1 MSSPAHEQASG
12 YPQAIQGLGSVAAP
26 LLAGFSL
33 TLVIYTL
40 TSTASFRWPNAVLAL
55 ILAAALSLITAVQCA
70 LVARFYLV
78 PGAHGAEQARLA
90 AAHGLWARRVERLYN
105 AGILLLF
112 SGITVALVPPG
123 PLAEMGARLAA
134 IAVGLLGL
142 AVAALWMGSQHLP
155 LLDRI
160 TARFLEE
167 PPEGSAPQG
176 RVAAGETA
184 KEDA

>member
-1 MSSPAHEQASG
+1 VSSPAHEQASG

-70 LVARFYLV
+70 MVARFYAV
-78 PGAHGAEQARLA
+78 PDGPASERLRLMA
-90 AAHGLWARRVERLYN
+90 SHALWARRVEKLYN
-105 AGILLLF
+105 AGILLLLT
-112 SGITVALVPPG
+112 GITVALVPPG
-123 PLAEMGARLAA
+123 SLAEMGARPAA
-134 IAVGLLGL
+134 IVVGLLGL
-142 AVAALWMGSQHLP
+142 AGATLWMGSEHLS
-155 LLDRI
+155 LFRRI
-160 TARFLEE
+160 TARFLDD
-167 PPEGSAPQG
+167 PPEGSAPAG
-176 RVAAGETA
+176 RVGVGETA